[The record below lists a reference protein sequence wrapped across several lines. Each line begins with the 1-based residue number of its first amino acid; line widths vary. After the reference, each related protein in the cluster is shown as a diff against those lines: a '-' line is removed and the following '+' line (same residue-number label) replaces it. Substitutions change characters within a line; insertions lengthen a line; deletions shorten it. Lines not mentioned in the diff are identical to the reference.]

1 VELTWD
7 ETNPERNEIN
17 RKLTSGQVDGIT
29 ETDLRDYLASSSGE
43 ESDGNTQL
51 CLPLSQFHYI
61 FVDCV

>member
-17 RKLTSGQVDGIT
+17 QKLMSGQVDGIT

-43 ESDGNTQL
+43 ESDG
-51 CLPLSQFHYI
+51 SI
-61 FVDCV
+61 